1 MRKPPQS
8 LLQRLKYIGPS
19 IIVTGSVV
27 GSGSIALTPLLG
39 AAAGF
44 TLLWWLLLSMWSKP
58 LIQAEISRY
67 VIVKKQTFL
76 EAFAHMPGFKTT
88 IRGKTTS
95 WLVWFMFIGVI
106 PSIAGMGGLAGAVA
120 QAGNL
125 MIPFISV
132 EAWVV
137 TSCLITW
144 LILYWGSYKTLEKT
158 LLAMVA
164 FFSLVTLIIAI
175 SMQTTSYQVTGQD
188 LIQGLSFSF
197 PLDHVALALA
207 VFGFT
212 GISYGEIMA
221 YTYWCLEK
229 GYAKEEGES
238 LQDTRAW
245 IKVMQTDVWVTVLF
259 VTIGTVPFFLLGAGV
274 LNELG
279 LYPPPDGD
287 IIKTLLS
294 MFTGIL
300 GNWAKWLF
308 ILLAFFVLFST
319 FISGTAA
326 FTRTISDY
334 LISMG
339 LVLEKP
345 STRQQLIKLI
355 AFLVPLFSAIAYFLL
370 PNPLTLIMIAGVW
383 AALGLPI
390 VNIGALYLA
399 SKLDSEFQPKK
410 STKMFLWLTLVF
422 QLSMALLI
430 IYSQAKGFS

>member
-1 MRKPPQS
+1 MRKPPKS

-44 TLLWWLLLSMWSKP
+44 SLLWWLLLSMWSKP

-88 IRGKTTS
+88 IQGKTTS

-106 PSIAGMGGLAGAVA
+106 PSIAGMGGLVGAVA

-125 MIPFISV
+125 MIPF
-132 EAWVV
+132 V
-137 TSCLITW
+137 TSEIWVMICCLVTW
-144 LILYWGSYKTLEKT
+144 LILYWGSYQTLEKT
-158 LLAMVA
+158 LLAMVF
-164 FFSLVTLIIAI
+164 FFSLVTLVIAL
-175 SMQTTSYQVTGQD
+175 SMQTTTYQITAQD
-188 LIQGLSFSF
+188 LIEGMSFSF
-197 PLDHVALALA
+197 PLDHTALALA

-238 LQDTRAW
+238 IANTQGW

-259 VTIGTVPFFLLGAGV
+259 VTIGTVPFFLLGAGI

-287 IIKTLLS
+287 IIQALLT
-294 MFTGIL
+294 MFTSIL
-300 GNWAKWLF
+300 GTWAKWLF

-345 STRQQLIKLI
+345 NTRQQLIKLI
-355 AFLVPLFSAIAYFLL
+355 AILVPLFSGIAYFLF
-370 PNPLTLIMIAGVW
+370 PNPLALIMTAGIW
-383 AALGLPI
+383 AAIGLPI
-390 VNIGALYLA
+390 VNIGALYLVN
-399 SKLDSEFQPKK
+399 KLEKELQPKK
-410 STKMFLWLTLVF
+410 VTKVILWLTLSL
-422 QLSMALLI
+422 QLALAVLI
-430 IYSQAKGFS
+430 IYSETIHIF

>member
-8 LLQRLKYIGPS
+8 LLQRLKYIGPG

-44 TLLWWLLLSMWSKP
+44 SLLWWLLLSMWSKP

-137 TSCLITW
+137 TGCLITW

-175 SMQTTSYQVTGQD
+175 SMQTTTYQVTGQD

-197 PLDHVALALA
+197 PSDHVALALA

-294 MFTGIL
+294 MFTSIL

-334 LISMG
+334 LITMG

-345 STRQQLIKLI
+345 NTRQQLIKLI
-355 AFLVPLFSAIAYFLL
+355 AFLVPLFSGIAYFLL

-390 VNIGALYLA
+390 VNIGALYLVN
-399 SKLDSEFQPKK
+399 KLEKELQPKS
-410 STKMFLWLTLVF
+410 STKTILWLTLLLQVA
-422 QLSMALLI
+422 MAVLI
-430 IYSQAKGFS
+430 VYSQTIGI

>member
-44 TLLWWLLLSMWSKP
+44 SLLWWLLLSMWSKP

-137 TSCLITW
+137 TGCLITW

-175 SMQTTSYQVTGQD
+175 SMQTTTYQVTGQD

-197 PLDHVALALA
+197 PSNHVALALA

-294 MFTGIL
+294 MFTSIL

-345 STRQQLIKLI
+345 NTRQQLIKLI
-355 AFLVPLFSAIAYFLL
+355 AFLVPLFSGIAYFLL

-390 VNIGALYLA
+390 VNIGALYLVN
-399 SKLDSEFQPKK
+399 KLEKELQPKS
-410 STKMFLWLTLVF
+410 STKIILWLTLLLQVA
-422 QLSMALLI
+422 MAVLI
-430 IYSQAKGFS
+430 VYSLTIGI

>member
-44 TLLWWLLLSMWSKP
+44 SLLWWLLLSMWSKP

-137 TSCLITW
+137 TGCLITW

-175 SMQTTSYQVTGQD
+175 SMQTTTYQVTGQD

-197 PLDHVALALA
+197 PSDHVALALA

-274 LNELG
+274 LHELG

-319 FISGTAA
+319 LISGTAA

-345 STRQQLIKLI
+345 NTRQQLIKLI
-355 AFLVPLFSAIAYFLL
+355 AFLVPLFSGIAYFLL

-390 VNIGALYLA
+390 VNIGALYLVN
-399 SKLDSEFQPKK
+399 KLEKELQPKN
-410 STKMFLWLTLVF
+410 STKTILWLTLLLQVA
-422 QLSMALLI
+422 MAVLI
-430 IYSQAKGFS
+430 VYSQTIGI

>member
-44 TLLWWLLLSMWSKP
+44 SLLWWLLLSMWSKP

-137 TSCLITW
+137 TGCLITW

-175 SMQTTSYQVTGQD
+175 SMQTTTYQVTGQD

-197 PLDHVALALA
+197 PSDHVALALA

-345 STRQQLIKLI
+345 NTRQQLIKLI
-355 AFLVPLFSAIAYFLL
+355 AFLVPLFSGIAYFLL

-390 VNIGALYLA
+390 VNIGALYLVN
-399 SKLDSEFQPKK
+399 KLEKELQPKS
-410 STKMFLWLTLVF
+410 STKIILWLTLLLQVA
-422 QLSMALLI
+422 MAVLI
-430 IYSQAKGFS
+430 VYSLTIGI

>member
-8 LLQRLKYIGPS
+8 LLQRLKYIGPG

-44 TLLWWLLLSMWSKP
+44 SLLWWLLLSMWSKP

-137 TSCLITW
+137 TGCLITW

-175 SMQTTSYQVTGQD
+175 SMQTTTYQVTGQD

-197 PLDHVALALA
+197 PSNHVALALA

-334 LISMG
+334 LITMG

-345 STRQQLIKLI
+345 NTRQQLIKLI
-355 AFLVPLFSAIAYFLL
+355 AFLVPLFSGIAYFLL

-390 VNIGALYLA
+390 VNIGALYLVN
-399 SKLDSEFQPKK
+399 KLEKELQPKS
-410 STKMFLWLTLVF
+410 STKTILWLTLLLQVA
-422 QLSMALLI
+422 MAVLI
-430 IYSQAKGFS
+430 VYSQTIGI

>member
-1 MRKPPQS
+1 MRKPPKS

-88 IRGKTTS
+88 IQGKTTS

-106 PSIAGMGGLAGAVA
+106 PSIAGMGGLVGAVA

-125 MIPFISV
+125 MIPF
-132 EAWVV
+132 V
-137 TSCLITW
+137 TSEIWVMICCLVTW
-144 LILYWGSYKTLEKT
+144 LILYWGSYQTLEKT
-158 LLAMVA
+158 LLAMVF
-164 FFSLVTLIIAI
+164 FFSLVTLVIAL
-175 SMQTTSYQVTGQD
+175 SMQTTTYQITAQD
-188 LIQGLSFSF
+188 LIEGMSFSF
-197 PLDHVALALA
+197 PLDHTALALA

-238 LQDTRAW
+238 IANTQGW

-259 VTIGTVPFFLLGAGV
+259 VTIGTVPFFLLGAGI

-287 IIKTLLS
+287 IIQALLT
-294 MFTGIL
+294 MFTSIL
-300 GNWAKWLF
+300 GTWAKWLF

-345 STRQQLIKLI
+345 NTRQQLIKLI
-355 AFLVPLFSAIAYFLL
+355 AILVPLFSGIAYFLF
-370 PNPLTLIMIAGVW
+370 PNPLALIMTAGIW
-383 AALGLPI
+383 AAIGLPI
-390 VNIGALYLA
+390 VNIGALYLVN
-399 SKLDSEFQPKK
+399 KLEKELQPKK
-410 STKMFLWLTLVF
+410 VTKVILWLTLSL
-422 QLSMALLI
+422 QLALAVLI
-430 IYSQAKGFS
+430 IYSETIGI

>member
-44 TLLWWLLLSMWSKP
+44 SLLWWLLLSMWSKP

-137 TSCLITW
+137 TGCLITW

-164 FFSLVTLIIAI
+164 FFTLVTLIIAI
-175 SMQTTSYQVTGQD
+175 SMQTTTYQVTGQD

-197 PLDHVALALA
+197 PSDHVALALA

-345 STRQQLIKLI
+345 NTRQQLIKLI
-355 AFLVPLFSAIAYFLL
+355 AFLVPLFSGIAYFLL

-390 VNIGALYLA
+390 VNIGALYLVN
-399 SKLDSEFQPKK
+399 KLEKELQPKS
-410 STKMFLWLTLVF
+410 STKIILWLTLLLQVA
-422 QLSMALLI
+422 MAVLI
-430 IYSQAKGFS
+430 VYSLTIGI

>member
-44 TLLWWLLLSMWSKP
+44 SLLWWLLLSMWSKP

-137 TSCLITW
+137 TGCLITW

-175 SMQTTSYQVTGQD
+175 SMQTTTYQVTGQD

-197 PLDHVALALA
+197 PSDHVALALA

-274 LNELG
+274 LHELG

-319 FISGTAA
+319 LISGTAA

-345 STRQQLIKLI
+345 NTRQQLIKLI
-355 AFLVPLFSAIAYFLL
+355 AFLVPLFSGIAYFLL

-390 VNIGALYLA
+390 VNIGALYLVN
-399 SKLDSEFQPKK
+399 KLEKELQPKN
-410 STKMFLWLTLVF
+410 STKAILWLTLLLQVA
-422 QLSMALLI
+422 MAVLI
-430 IYSQAKGFS
+430 VYSQTIGI

>member
-8 LLQRLKYIGPS
+8 LLQRLKYIGPG

-44 TLLWWLLLSMWSKP
+44 SLLWWLLLSMWSKP

-137 TSCLITW
+137 TGCLITW

-175 SMQTTSYQVTGQD
+175 SMQTTTYQVTGQD

-197 PLDHVALALA
+197 PSNHVALALA

-294 MFTGIL
+294 MFTSIL

-345 STRQQLIKLI
+345 NTRQQLIKLI
-355 AFLVPLFSAIAYFLL
+355 AFLVPLFSGIAYFLL

-390 VNIGALYLA
+390 VNIGALYLVN
-399 SKLDSEFQPKK
+399 KLEKELQPKS
-410 STKMFLWLTLVF
+410 STKTILWLTLLLQVA
-422 QLSMALLI
+422 MAVLI
-430 IYSQAKGFS
+430 VYSQTIGI

>member
-27 GSGSIALTPLLG
+27 GSGSIILTPLLG
-39 AAAGF
+39 AAVGF

-287 IIKTLLS
+287 IIKTLLN

-345 STRQQLIKLI
+345 NTRQQLIKLI
-355 AFLVPLFSAIAYFLL
+355 AFLVPLFSGIAYFLL

-390 VNIGALYLA
+390 VNIGALYLVN
-399 SKLDSEFQPKK
+399 KLEKELQPKN
-410 STKMFLWLTLVF
+410 STKTILWLTLLLQVA
-422 QLSMALLI
+422 MAVLI
-430 IYSQAKGFS
+430 VYSQTIGI

>member
-345 STRQQLIKLI
+345 NTRQQLIKLI
-355 AFLVPLFSAIAYFLL
+355 AFLVPLFSGIAYFLL

-390 VNIGALYLA
+390 VNIGALYLVN
-399 SKLDSEFQPKK
+399 KLEKELQPKN
-410 STKMFLWLTLVF
+410 STKTILWLTLLLQVA
-422 QLSMALLI
+422 MAALI
-430 IYSQAKGFS
+430 VYSQTIGI

>member
-8 LLQRLKYIGPS
+8 LLQRLKDIGRS

-355 AFLVPLFSAIAYFLL
+355 AFLVPLFSGIAYFLL

-390 VNIGALYLA
+390 VNIGALYLVN
-399 SKLDSEFQPKK
+399 KLEKELQPKN
-410 STKMFLWLTLVF
+410 STKTILWLTLLLQVA
-422 QLSMALLI
+422 MAVLI
-430 IYSQAKGFS
+430 VYSQTIGI

>member
-27 GSGSIALTPLLG
+27 GSGSIALAPLLG

-345 STRQQLIKLI
+345 NTRQQLIKLI
-355 AFLVPLFSAIAYFLL
+355 AFLVPLFSGIAYFLL

-390 VNIGALYLA
+390 VNIGALYLVN
-399 SKLDSEFQPKK
+399 KLEKELQPKN
-410 STKMFLWLTLVF
+410 STKTILWLTLLLQVA
-422 QLSMALLI
+422 MAVLI
-430 IYSQAKGFS
+430 VYSQTIGI

>member
-58 LIQAEISRY
+58 LIQAEITRY

-355 AFLVPLFSAIAYFLL
+355 AFLVPLFSGIAYFLL

-390 VNIGALYLA
+390 VNIRALYLVN
-399 SKLDSEFQPKK
+399 KLEKELQPKN
-410 STKMFLWLTLVF
+410 STKTILWLTLLLQVA
-422 QLSMALLI
+422 MAVLI
-430 IYSQAKGFS
+430 LYSQTIGI

>member
-58 LIQAEISRY
+58 LIQAEITRY

-300 GNWAKWLF
+300 GSWAKWLF

-355 AFLVPLFSAIAYFLL
+355 AFLVPLFSGIAYFLL

-390 VNIGALYLA
+390 VNIGALYLVN
-399 SKLDSEFQPKK
+399 KLEKELQPKN
-410 STKMFLWLTLVF
+410 STKTILWLTLLLQVA
-422 QLSMALLI
+422 MAVLI
-430 IYSQAKGFS
+430 LYSQTIGI

>member
-345 STRQQLIKLI
+345 NTRQQLIKLI
-355 AFLVPLFSAIAYFLL
+355 AFLVPLFSGIAYFLL

-390 VNIGALYLA
+390 VNIGALYLVN
-399 SKLDSEFQPKK
+399 KLEKELQPKN
-410 STKMFLWLTLVF
+410 STKTILWLTLLLQVV
-422 QLSMALLI
+422 MAVLI
-430 IYSQAKGFS
+430 VYSQTIGI

>member
-44 TLLWWLLLSMWSKP
+44 SLLWWLLLSMWSKP

-137 TSCLITW
+137 TGCLITW

-175 SMQTTSYQVTGQD
+175 SMQTTTYQVTGQD

-197 PLDHVALALA
+197 PSDHVALALA

-319 FISGTAA
+319 LISGTAA

-345 STRQQLIKLI
+345 NTRQQLIKLI
-355 AFLVPLFSAIAYFLL
+355 AFLVPLFSGIAYFLL

-390 VNIGALYLA
+390 VNIGALYLVN
-399 SKLDSEFQPKK
+399 KLEKELQPKS
-410 STKMFLWLTLVF
+410 STKTILWLTLLLQVA
-422 QLSMALLI
+422 MAVLI
-430 IYSQAKGFS
+430 VYSQTIGI

>member
-8 LLQRLKYIGPS
+8 LLQRLKYIGPG

-44 TLLWWLLLSMWSKP
+44 SLLWWLLLSMWSKP

-137 TSCLITW
+137 TGCLITW

-175 SMQTTSYQVTGQD
+175 SMQTTTYQVTGQD

-197 PLDHVALALA
+197 PSDHVALALA

-294 MFTGIL
+294 MFTSIL

-345 STRQQLIKLI
+345 NTRQQLIKLI
-355 AFLVPLFSAIAYFLL
+355 AFLVPLFSGIAYFLL

-390 VNIGALYLA
+390 VNIGALYLVN
-399 SKLDSEFQPKK
+399 KLEKELQPKS
-410 STKMFLWLTLVF
+410 STKTILWLTLLLQVA
-422 QLSMALLI
+422 MAVLI
-430 IYSQAKGFS
+430 VYSQTIGI

>member
-44 TLLWWLLLSMWSKP
+44 SLLWWLLLSMWSKP
-58 LIQAEISRY
+58 LIQAEITRY

-137 TSCLITW
+137 TGCLITW

-175 SMQTTSYQVTGQD
+175 SMQTTTYQVTGQD

-197 PLDHVALALA
+197 PSDHVALALA

-345 STRQQLIKLI
+345 NTRQQLIKLI
-355 AFLVPLFSAIAYFLL
+355 AFLVPLFSGIAYFLL

-390 VNIGALYLA
+390 VNIGALYLVN
-399 SKLDSEFQPKK
+399 KLEKELQPKS
-410 STKMFLWLTLVF
+410 STKTILWLTLLLQVA
-422 QLSMALLI
+422 MAVLI
-430 IYSQAKGFS
+430 LYSQTIGI

>member
-44 TLLWWLLLSMWSKP
+44 SLLWWLLLSMWSKP

-137 TSCLITW
+137 TGCLITW

-175 SMQTTSYQVTGQD
+175 SMQTTTYQVTGQD

-197 PLDHVALALA
+197 PSNHVALALA

-294 MFTGIL
+294 MFTSIL

-345 STRQQLIKLI
+345 NTRQQLIKLI
-355 AFLVPLFSAIAYFLL
+355 AFLVPLFSGIAYFLL

-390 VNIGALYLA
+390 VNIGALYLVN
-399 SKLDSEFQPKK
+399 KLEKELQPKS
-410 STKMFLWLTLVF
+410 STKTILWLTLLLQVA
-422 QLSMALLI
+422 MAVLI
-430 IYSQAKGFS
+430 VYSQTIGI

>member
-8 LLQRLKYIGPS
+8 LLQRLKYIGPG

-44 TLLWWLLLSMWSKP
+44 SLLWWLLLSMWSKP

-137 TSCLITW
+137 TGCLITW

-175 SMQTTSYQVTGQD
+175 SMQTTTYQVTGQD

-197 PLDHVALALA
+197 PSNHVALALA

-294 MFTGIL
+294 MFTSIL

-334 LISMG
+334 LITMG

-345 STRQQLIKLI
+345 NTRQQLIKLI
-355 AFLVPLFSAIAYFLL
+355 AFLVPLFSGIAYFLL

-390 VNIGALYLA
+390 VNIGALYLVN
-399 SKLDSEFQPKK
+399 KLEKELQPKS
-410 STKMFLWLTLVF
+410 STKTILWLTLLLQVA
-422 QLSMALLI
+422 MAVLI
-430 IYSQAKGFS
+430 VYSQTIGI

>member
-44 TLLWWLLLSMWSKP
+44 SLLWWLLLSMWSKP

-137 TSCLITW
+137 TGCLITW

-175 SMQTTSYQVTGQD
+175 SMQTTTYQVTGQD

-197 PLDHVALALA
+197 PSDHVALALA

-274 LNELG
+274 LHELG

-355 AFLVPLFSAIAYFLL
+355 AFLVPLFSGIAYFLL

-390 VNIGALYLA
+390 VNIGALYLVN
-399 SKLDSEFQPKK
+399 KLEKELQPKN
-410 STKMFLWLTLVF
+410 STKTILWLTLLLQVA
-422 QLSMALLI
+422 MAVLI
-430 IYSQAKGFS
+430 VYSQTIGI

>member
-27 GSGSIALTPLLG
+27 GSGSIVLTPLLG

-67 VIVKKQTFL
+67 IIVKKQTFL
-76 EAFAHMPGFKTT
+76 EAFADMPGFKTT
-88 IRGKTTS
+88 IQGKTTS

-132 EAWVV
+132 EVWVV
-137 TSCLITW
+137 TGCLITW
-144 LILYWGSYKTLEKT
+144 FILYWGSYKTLEKT
-158 LLAMVA
+158 LLVMVA

-279 LYPPPDGD
+279 LYPPPNGD
-287 IIKTLLS
+287 IIQTFIS

-345 STRQQLIKLI
+345 NTRQQLIKLI
-355 AFLVPLFSAIAYFLL
+355 AFLVPLFSGIAYFLL
-370 PNPLTLIMIAGVW
+370 PNPLTLIMIAGAW

-390 VNIGALYLA
+390 INIGALYLVN
-399 SKLDSEFQPKK
+399 KLEKELQPKS
-410 STKMFLWLTLVF
+410 STKTILWLTL
-422 QLSMALLI
+422 LLQMVVAVLI
-430 IYSQAKGFS
+430 VYSQTVGI

>member
-1 MRKPPQS
+1 
-8 LLQRLKYIGPS
+8 
-19 IIVTGSVV
+19 
-27 GSGSIALTPLLG
+27 
-39 AAAGF
+39 
-44 TLLWWLLLSMWSKP
+44 
-58 LIQAEISRY
+58 
-67 VIVKKQTFL
+67 
-76 EAFAHMPGFKTT
+76 
-88 IRGKTTS
+88 
-95 WLVWFMFIGVI
+95 
-106 PSIAGMGGLAGAVA
+106 
-120 QAGNL
+120 
-125 MIPFISV
+125 
-132 EAWVV
+132 
-137 TSCLITW
+137 
-144 LILYWGSYKTLEKT
+144 
-158 LLAMVA
+158 
-164 FFSLVTLIIAI
+164 
-175 SMQTTSYQVTGQD
+175 MQTTSYQVTGQD

-345 STRQQLIKLI
+345 NTRQQLIKLI
-355 AFLVPLFSAIAYFLL
+355 AFLVPLFSGIAYFLL

-390 VNIGALYLA
+390 VNIGALYLVN
-399 SKLDSEFQPKK
+399 KLEKELQPKN
-410 STKMFLWLTLVF
+410 STKTILWLTLLLQVA
-422 QLSMALLI
+422 MAVLI
-430 IYSQAKGFS
+430 VYSQTIGI

>member
-44 TLLWWLLLSMWSKP
+44 SLLWWLLLSMWSKP

-137 TSCLITW
+137 TGCLITW

-175 SMQTTSYQVTGQD
+175 SMQTTTYQVTGQD

-197 PLDHVALALA
+197 PSNHVALALA

-334 LISMG
+334 LITMG

-345 STRQQLIKLI
+345 NTRQQLIKLI
-355 AFLVPLFSAIAYFLL
+355 AFLVPLFSGIAYFLL

-390 VNIGALYLA
+390 VNIGALYLVN
-399 SKLDSEFQPKK
+399 KLEKELQPKS
-410 STKMFLWLTLVF
+410 STKTILWLTLLLQVA
-422 QLSMALLI
+422 MAVLI
-430 IYSQAKGFS
+430 VYSQTIGI

>member
-44 TLLWWLLLSMWSKP
+44 SLLWWLLLSMWSKP

-106 PSIAGMGGLAGAVA
+106 PSIAGMGGLAGMVA

-137 TSCLITW
+137 TGCLITW

-175 SMQTTSYQVTGQD
+175 SMQTTTYQVTGQD

-197 PLDHVALALA
+197 PSNHVALALA

-294 MFTGIL
+294 MFTSIL

-345 STRQQLIKLI
+345 NTRQQLIKLI
-355 AFLVPLFSAIAYFLL
+355 AFLVPLFSGIAYFLL

-390 VNIGALYLA
+390 VNIGALYLVN
-399 SKLDSEFQPKK
+399 KLEKELQPKS
-410 STKMFLWLTLVF
+410 STKIILWLTLLLQVA
-422 QLSMALLI
+422 MAVLI
-430 IYSQAKGFS
+430 VYSLTIGI

>member
-44 TLLWWLLLSMWSKP
+44 SLLWWLLLSMWSKP

-137 TSCLITW
+137 TGCLITW

-164 FFSLVTLIIAI
+164 FFSLVTLITAI
-175 SMQTTSYQVTGQD
+175 SMQTTTYQVTGQD

-197 PLDHVALALA
+197 PSDHVALALA

-274 LNELG
+274 LHELG

-319 FISGTAA
+319 LISGTAA

-345 STRQQLIKLI
+345 NTRQQLIKLI
-355 AFLVPLFSAIAYFLL
+355 AFLVPLFSGIAYFLL

-390 VNIGALYLA
+390 VNIGALYLVN
-399 SKLDSEFQPKK
+399 KLEKELQPKN
-410 STKMFLWLTLVF
+410 STKTILWLTLLLQVA
-422 QLSMALLI
+422 MAVLI
-430 IYSQAKGFS
+430 VYSQTIGI

>member
-8 LLQRLKYIGPS
+8 LLQRLKYIGPG

-44 TLLWWLLLSMWSKP
+44 SLLWWLLLSMWSKP

-137 TSCLITW
+137 TGCLITW

-175 SMQTTSYQVTGQD
+175 SMQTTTYQVTGQD

-197 PLDHVALALA
+197 PSNHVALALA

-294 MFTGIL
+294 MFTSIL

-334 LISMG
+334 LITMG
-339 LVLEKP
+339 LVWEKP
-345 STRQQLIKLI
+345 NTRQQLIKLI
-355 AFLVPLFSAIAYFLL
+355 AFLVPLFSGIAYFLL

-390 VNIGALYLA
+390 VNIGALYLVN
-399 SKLDSEFQPKK
+399 KLEKELQPKS
-410 STKMFLWLTLVF
+410 STKTILWLTLLLQVA
-422 QLSMALLI
+422 MAVLI
-430 IYSQAKGFS
+430 VYSQTIGI

>member
-44 TLLWWLLLSMWSKP
+44 SLLWWLLLSMWSKP

-137 TSCLITW
+137 TGCLITW

-175 SMQTTSYQVTGQD
+175 SMQTTTYQVTGQD

-197 PLDHVALALA
+197 PSNHVALALA

-294 MFTGIL
+294 MFTSIL

-334 LISMG
+334 LITMG

-345 STRQQLIKLI
+345 NTRQQLIKLI
-355 AFLVPLFSAIAYFLL
+355 AFLVPLFSGIAYFLL

-390 VNIGALYLA
+390 VNIGALYLVN
-399 SKLDSEFQPKK
+399 KLEKELQPKS
-410 STKMFLWLTLVF
+410 STKTILWLTLLLQVA
-422 QLSMALLI
+422 MAVLI
-430 IYSQAKGFS
+430 VYSQTIGI

>member
-1 MRKPPQS
+1 
-8 LLQRLKYIGPS
+8 
-19 IIVTGSVV
+19 
-27 GSGSIALTPLLG
+27 
-39 AAAGF
+39 
-44 TLLWWLLLSMWSKP
+44 
-58 LIQAEISRY
+58 
-67 VIVKKQTFL
+67 
-76 EAFAHMPGFKTT
+76 
-88 IRGKTTS
+88 
-95 WLVWFMFIGVI
+95 
-106 PSIAGMGGLAGAVA
+106 
-120 QAGNL
+120 
-125 MIPFISV
+125 
-132 EAWVV
+132 
-137 TSCLITW
+137 
-144 LILYWGSYKTLEKT
+144 
-158 LLAMVA
+158 MVA

-279 LYPPPDGD
+279 LAPPAYDDVIP
-287 IIKTLLS
+287 TLVS

-355 AFLVPLFSAIAYFLL
+355 AFLVPLFSGIAYFLL

-390 VNIGALYLA
+390 VNIGALYLVN
-399 SKLDSEFQPKK
+399 KLEKELQPKN
-410 STKMFLWLTLVF
+410 STKTILWLTLLLQVA
-422 QLSMALLI
+422 MAVLI
-430 IYSQAKGFS
+430 LYSQTIGI